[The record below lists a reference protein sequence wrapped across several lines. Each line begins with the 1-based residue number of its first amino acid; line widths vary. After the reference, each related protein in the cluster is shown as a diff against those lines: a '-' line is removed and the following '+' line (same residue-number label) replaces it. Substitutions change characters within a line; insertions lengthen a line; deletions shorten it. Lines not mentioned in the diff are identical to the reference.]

1 MGGGYL
7 LISDSGATVGGQANG
22 GALYVLRAATDA
34 QPVRIVSE
42 APRKNGKFGHLN
54 KVDVGSCGC
63 VVAKDW
69 DESVDGIGRA
79 GALYILTQSASTAV
93 RLISDTPRKN
103 GRFGHG
109 HSKVYTRN
117 DVVIVTDPREEVDGQ
132 KNSGAVYMHSAS
144 IPRAKLVPQTARK
157 NALFGVSIALSDSL
171 IAVGDPRATVGDHKE
186 AGQVYVYH
194 TSDATVATTLT
205 APETQKKGRYGSSV
219 AMSDTQLVVG
229 APTEQVGT
237 QRAAGAAYLY
247 ATTSMEEPEAK
258 LIAPT
263 PAKNM
268 RFGHRLELFGDSVA
282 VSAPW
287 ETSAGIKA
295 AGVVYV
301 FVSRYSTVGNQTDT
315 TTNSTN
321 GINGTNGTAQT
332 ETPALTTSNSLEG
345 TKAVMVKA
353 EVTEAE
359 LMEAQF
365 DEVGE
370 SDDDDE
376 SDDVSD
382 VEDDY
387 KEDGWFD
394 VGESDDETSDELNGE
409 GGVDLGE
416 SDDEGSDDEGSDDL
430 DDYYDDD
437 GSVNDSDDETS
448 DDSLRQVGQTESS
461 QEVHDLGA
469 SSDLLKLGESVDAEK
484 KKEKKQKKKKQK
496 EVKHKAKK
504 AKQKAKKEARQKQ
517 KEVKHKAKKA
527 KQKAK

>member
-1 MGGGYL
+1 MGV
-7 LISDSGATVGGQANG
+7 SSGTV
-22 GALYVLRAATDA
+22 
-34 QPVRIVSE
+34 
-42 APRKNGKFGHLN
+42 
-54 KVDVGSCGC
+54 
-63 VVAKDW
+63 VVKDW
-69 DESVDGIGRA
+69 DESVDGNNKA
-79 GALYILTQSASTAV
+79 GAVYILTKSSATAV

-247 ATTSMEEPEAK
+247 ATTLMEEPKAK

-282 VSAPW
+282 VAAPW

-321 GINGTNGTAQT
+321 STNGTAQT
-332 ETPALTTSNSLEG
+332 ETPALSTSNSLEG
-345 TKAVMVKA
+345 TRAVMVKA
-353 EVTEAE
+353 ELMEAE

-394 VGESDDETSDELNGE
+394 VGESDDETGDGLNGE
-409 GGVDLGE
+409 VEVDLGE
-416 SDDEGSDDEGSDDL
+416 SDDEG
-430 DDYYDDD
+430 
-437 GSVNDSDDETS
+437 S

-504 AKQKAKKEARQKQ
+504 AKQKAKKEARQKKKEAQ
-517 KEVKHKAKKA
+517 KEK
-527 KQKAK
+527 KQKKREIQKEKKEKKREIQKEKKEKKQEIQMERKEKKQAK